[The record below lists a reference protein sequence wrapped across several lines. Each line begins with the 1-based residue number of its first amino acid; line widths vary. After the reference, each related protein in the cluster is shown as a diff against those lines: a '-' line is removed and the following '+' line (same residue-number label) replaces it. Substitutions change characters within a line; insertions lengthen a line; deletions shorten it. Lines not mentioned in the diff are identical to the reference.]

1 MNFNQEL
8 IQRADY
14 IIEQAQK
21 ALSHDQINMAQKKLT
36 LPKQKLLK
44 RVHYHSFWIYLATN
58 ILTIK

>member
-1 MNFNQEL
+1 
-8 IQRADY
+8 
-14 IIEQAQK
+14 
-21 ALSHDQINMAQKKLT
+21 MAQKKLT